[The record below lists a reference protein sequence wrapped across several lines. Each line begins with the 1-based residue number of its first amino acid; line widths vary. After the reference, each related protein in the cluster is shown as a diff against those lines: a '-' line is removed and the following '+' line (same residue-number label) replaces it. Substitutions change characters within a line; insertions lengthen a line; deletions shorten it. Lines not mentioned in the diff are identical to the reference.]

1 MATVHVSQESA
12 RGCGYRKGGGLY
24 LVSGSLSE
32 PCPKLPVEMTT
43 CPTCG
48 AGVKQS
54 RGFTW
59 ITPDPLLDPG
69 PHGAKTH
76 DSVCPL
82 GTAIDWSDGK
92 RAGLIWIGEKFYAT
106 PREFSAE
113 AARMGVSRR
122 ISTMPRELVIGET
135 WVALAHPKACDT
147 HECEH
152 GVKTIA
158 GAECEECDDG
168 IPVAVFNPG
177 VFTMFLPTAVEYIVK
192 GTETEEE
199 LDRLEERGF
208 RLVRVERL
216 GEAEQLTGLDELT
229 DDD

>member
-12 RGCGYRKGGGLY
+12 RGCGYRQGGGLY
-24 LVSGSLSE
+24 LVSGALSE

-69 PHGAKTH
+69 PHGTKKH
-76 DSVCPL
+76 EVVCPL
-82 GTAIDWSDGK
+82 GTAIDWSGGK

-106 PREFSAE
+106 PSEFSAE

-122 ISTMPRELVIGET
+122 ISTMPRDLVVGET
-135 WVALAHPKACDT
+135 WVALAHPKAIPG
-147 HECEH
+147 ECEH
-152 GVKTIA
+152 GRHVGMTCDKCPDEVA
-158 GAECEECDDG
+158 DAEWL
-168 IPVAVFNPG
+168 PG
-177 VFTMFLPTAVEYIVK
+177 VFTMFLPTGVEYIVK
-192 GTETEEE
+192 GNETEEE

-216 GEAEQLTGLDELT
+216 GETEQLIGLDELT
-229 DDD
+229 DDDD

>member
-1 MATVHVSQESA
+1 MATIHTSQEGA

-24 LVSGSLSE
+24 LVSGALSE
-32 PCPKLPVEMTT
+32 PCPKLPVEMHT

-69 PHGAKTH
+69 PHGSKKH
-76 DSVCPL
+76 ESVCPL

-106 PREFSAE
+106 PDEFMREAG
-113 AARMGVSRR
+113 AMGVSRR
-122 ISTMPRELVIGET
+122 ISTVPRELVIGET
-135 WVALAHPKACDT
+135 WIALAHPKAIY
-147 HECEH
+147 HPE
-152 GVKTIA
+152 
-158 GAECEECDDG
+158 DDQD
-168 IPVAVFNPG
+168 PLDPSQAYRPG
-177 VFTMFLPTAVEYIVK
+177 VFTFFRPEAIEYIVK

-208 RLVRVERL
+208 KLVRVVRL
-216 GEAEQLTGLDELT
+216 GEAASFDDLEDDE
-229 DDD
+229 DPA

>member
-1 MATVHVSQESA
+1 MATVHVSHEGA

-24 LVSGSLSE
+24 LVSGALTE
-32 PCPKLPVEMTT
+32 PCPKLPVEMHT

-69 PHGAKTH
+69 PHGSKAH
-76 DSVCPL
+76 DAVCPL
-82 GTAIDWSDGK
+82 GTAIDWSGGV
-92 RAGLIWIGEKFYAT
+92 RCGLIWVGEKFYGT
-106 PREFSAE
+106 PAEFSRE
-113 AARMGVSRR
+113 AAAMGVSRR
-122 ISTMPRELVIGET
+122 VSTMPRDFVVGET

-147 HECEH
+147 HECAH

-158 GAECEECDDG
+158 GAECEDCPEG
-168 IPVAVFNPG
+168 VPETVMHPG

-192 GTETEEE
+192 GDETEEE

-208 RLVRVERL
+208 RLVRVVRL
-216 GEAEQLTGLDELT
+216 GEQEGFEDLDE
-229 DDD
+229 DAA